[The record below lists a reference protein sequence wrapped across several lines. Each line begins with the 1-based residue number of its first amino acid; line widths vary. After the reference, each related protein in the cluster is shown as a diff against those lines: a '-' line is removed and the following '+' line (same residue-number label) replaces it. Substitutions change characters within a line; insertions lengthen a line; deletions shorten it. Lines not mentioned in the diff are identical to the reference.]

1 VPVSAN
7 TIRIASAD
15 GSTVAEFVPE
25 AGMLCCSF
33 EHDGRQL
40 LDPRKG
46 VDAYAT
52 RGSTMGVPLLYPWAN
67 RLEAFEYSA
76 AGKTVSLPRDLPVD
90 PNDLPIHGAIPGRM
104 RWEADATDSTISAR
118 LEWSLLELFPYA
130 HEVGLEISVAGRELS
145 IATTVRAQEPTPV
158 SFGYHPYL
166 TLGSDRRAW
175 RVRLPALERLTLDDR
190 SIPTGAREPFTETE
204 FELADSSWD
213 DGFVVSSQEQAA
225 RFDVSDP
232 SGRGIAVEFERG
244 YPYAQVFA
252 PPGNDFIC
260 FEPMTAPTNA
270 LRSGDGLSVVAAGEE
285 YRAVFTVRAR

>member
-1 VPVSAN
+1 VSAN
-7 TIRIASAD
+7 TIRIASGD

-33 EHDGRQL
+33 EHDGTQL

-52 RGSTMGVPLLYPWAN
+52 RGSTMGIPLLYPWAN
-67 RLEAFEYSA
+67 RLDAFEYTA
-76 AGKTVSLPRDLPVD
+76 AGKSVTLPRDLPVD
-90 PNDLPIHGAIPGRM
+90 PNGLPIHGALPGRM
-104 RWEADATDSTISAR
+104 RWEASLEGSMLSAR
-118 LEWSLLELFPYA
+118 MDWTLLDVFPYA

-145 IATTVRAQEPTPV
+145 IATTVRARDPTPV

-175 RVRLPALERLTLDDR
+175 RVQLPALERLTLDDR
-190 SIPTGAREPFTETE
+190 NIPTGAREPFTETE

-213 DGFVVSSQEQAA
+213 DGFVVASQARAA
-225 RFDVSDP
+225 AFAVSDP
-232 SGRGIAVEFERG
+232 SGRAITLQFEQG

-270 LRSGDGLSVVAAGEE
+270 LRSGDGLVVVAPGEE
-285 YRAVFTVRAR
+285 YRAEFTVSVS